1 MADDQVKGFA
11 ESLLAPMFAGYLVA
25 VNEVAQSKSHAKLLF
40 MAREGHYLK
49 RYWDA
54 AYGTA
59 IPNEYFYGNRILI
72 NRAVNVHDAGLWGR
86 ILGSSYKNSIG
97 QFLQARLGVPA
108 DYASMFLRELDIED
122 KYIELPRDILAMS
135 SLIKNL
141 MSHDELKSN
150 FQETKKHYSV
160 YVENALTDKDP
171 IVCDI
176 GFSGT
181 FSKGLLEIVNKPI
194 TTVYFQHLIAPN
206 DLVNQDKRLAF
217 VSALAPT
224 SSWMLNP
231 KIANIGIF
239 LETILRAPEKM
250 VIDIDQNLKP
260 KFSKTDDVSAEHLK
274 AIEHLHEFAI
284 PVASELINSGLSPQ
298 DLINLA
304 GEAIEFLNIGTLQIP
319 VSLKGVLKLHDEYSG
334 FGAHTVT

>member
-1 MADDQVKGFA
+1 MADDQVRGFA
-11 ESLLAPMFAGYLVA
+11 ESLLAPIFAGYLVA

-40 MAREGHYLK
+40 MAREGYYLK

-72 NRAVNVHDAGLWGR
+72 NRAVNVHDDGLRGR

-97 QFLQARLGVPA
+97 QFLQARLGVTA
-108 DYASMFLRELDIED
+108 ERASLALQELNIED
-122 KYIELPRDILAMS
+122 KYIELPRDVLAMAKLLKS
-135 SLIKNL
+135 L
-141 MSHDELKSN
+141 MSQNELRSS
-150 FQETKKHYSV
+150 FQDTKKHYSM
-160 YVENALTDKDP
+160 YVENVLTDKDP
-171 IVCDI
+171 IVCDL

-194 TTVYFQHLIAPN
+194 TTVYFQHLIDPN
-206 DLVNQDKRLAF
+206 DLVNHDKRLAF

-224 SSWMLNP
+224 SSWNLNP
-231 KIANIGIF
+231 QIAYMGIF

-260 KFSKTDDVSAEHLK
+260 KFSKTEDVSSEHLK
-274 AIEHLHEFAI
+274 AIEQLHEHAI
-284 PVASELINSGLSPQ
+284 PVACELIKSGLHPH
-298 DLINLA
+298 DLINL
-304 GEAIEFLNIGTLQIP
+304 GVEAIDFLSVGSLQAP
-319 VSLKGVLKLHDEYSG
+319 DSLKGVLKLHDDYSG
-334 FGAHTVT
+334 FGAHSVI